1 MAKKTLGVAMIG
13 YAFMGKAHSQA
24 WRNVGRVY
32 DLPAEIKMVAV
43 CGRNAANTQE
53 AADRLGWDGI
63 ETDWK
68 KLLTRADIDIIDIC
82 TPGDLHAEI
91 AIAALNAEG
100 PSQIARAEAAAVSY
114 PSFWEHLAKIQ
125 A

>member
-24 WRNVGRVY
+24 WRNVGRVF
-32 DLPAEIKMVAV
+32 DIPAEIKMVAV
-43 CGRNAANTQE
+43 CGRNQANTQE

-68 KLLTRADIDIIDIC
+68 KLLTRSDIDIIDIC
-82 TPGDLHAEI
+82 T
-91 AIAALNAEG
+91 
-100 PSQIARAEAAAVSY
+100 
-114 PSFWEHLAKIQ
+114 
-125 A
+125 

>member
-1 MAKKTLGVAMIG
+1 MRLWLALGIGIQEGIQKQMAKKTLGVAMIG

-63 ETDWK
+63 QK
-68 KLLTRADIDIIDIC
+68 ILLLKL
-82 TPGDLHAEI
+82 
-91 AIAALNAEG
+91 
-100 PSQIARAEAAAVSY
+100 
-114 PSFWEHLAKIQ
+114 
-125 A
+125 